1 MNNFLVKRNAVLIGE
16 TSVQFPYD
24 ILEIKPV
31 ETQLLVLLK
40 IPPHSKEIDNIYA
53 VGWDGVIRWRIQ
65 NRSKFESRHSQ
76 TPYVGMIV
84 VNGRLKVFDFC
95 GIRYWVNLEN
105 GHIIERDS
113 DGRYW

>member
-1 MNNFLVKRNAVLIGE
+1 MMTYSTKGKELCVENKTICFTHSICEVKFTDA
-16 TSVQFPYD
+16 
-24 ILEIKPV
+24 
-31 ETQLLVLLK
+31 QLLVLLE

-53 VGWDGVIRWRIQ
+53 VGWIRWRIQ
-65 NRSKFESRHSQ
+65 NRSEFESRHSQ
-76 TPYVGMIV
+76 TPYVGMTV

-113 DGRYW
+113 DGRYR